1 MHLFNLNLYGQ
12 ALSKVTSTGVM
23 TYSFIQAIE
32 RGHGTTYGSV
42 LNAMR
47 ATIRKTTNEHGGGI
61 VTTLISM
68 LLAGG
73 NFSGGITQVCFFI
86 INFLLFVFRTYH
98 HCKSCGDINFL
109 IMFVCMCSYI
119 TFITSALIF

>member
-12 ALSKVTSTGVM
+12 ALSKITSTGVM

-86 INFLLFVFRTYH
+86 INFLLFVFRRYH

-119 TFITSALIF
+119 TFINSALIF